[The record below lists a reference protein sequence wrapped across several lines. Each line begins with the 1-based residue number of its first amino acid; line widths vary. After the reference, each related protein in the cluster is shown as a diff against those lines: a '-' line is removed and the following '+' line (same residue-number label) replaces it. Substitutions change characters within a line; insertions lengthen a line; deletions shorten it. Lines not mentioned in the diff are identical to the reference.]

1 VKPFPTVIA
10 GAERSYQFYSDR
22 HGFRHAVGR
31 GAPLMMTAADRV
43 SEAPATAADV
53 RPVVLE
59 VSGLSKSFGTH
70 TVLRDVSLKVHKG
83 ETVCLLGP
91 SGSGKSTLLRCMNW
105 LEEPDGGSVILNGQ
119 RIGMRRSGSV
129 RMSDRELA
137 ATRSRIG
144 MVFQHFALWPHMTVL
159 QNVMEAPLYVLKR
172 DKAKVRAEAEAL
184 LARVGLSEK
193 FDSFPSRLSGGQKQ
207 RVAIARCLAMKP
219 DVILFDEPTS
229 ALDPELVGEVLS
241 VMQDLAR
248 DGMTMVVVTHEMS
261 FARDVASQVV
271 FMDNGQIVETGHPD
285 QFFTAAQTERA
296 LQFLARYAAR
306 GQ

>member
-10 GAERSYQFYSDR
+10 GADLSYHFYLDR
-22 HGFRHAVGR
+22 DGFRHADGR
-31 GAPLMMTAADRV
+31 GALLMRTAADN
-43 SEAPATAADV
+43 EAPATAADE

-59 VSGLSKSFGTH
+59 VSGLSKSFGAH

-105 LEEPDGGSVILNGQ
+105 LEEPDGGSVILNGE

-137 ATRSRIG
+137 ATRSHIG
-144 MVFQHFALWPHMTVL
+144 MVFQHFALWPHMNVL
-159 QNVMEAPLYVLKR
+159 RNVMEAPLYVLKR
-172 DKAKVRAEAEAL
+172 DKAEVRAEAEAL
-184 LARVGLSEK
+184 LARVGLAEK
-193 FDSFPSRLSGGQKQ
+193 LDSFPSRLSGGQKQ

-261 FARDVASQVV
+261 FARDVASRVV

-296 LQFLARYAAR
+296 LQFLARYTAR
-306 GQ
+306 SQ

>member
-1 VKPFPTVIA
+1 MAFATRL
-10 GAERSYQFYSDR
+10 AEER
-22 HGFRHAVGR
+22 
-31 GAPLMMTAADRV
+31 MKTAADSV
-43 SEAPATAADV
+43 SEAPATAADE

-59 VSGLSKSFGTH
+59 VGGLSKNFGDH

-105 LEEPDGGSVILNGQ
+105 LEEPDGGSVILNGE

-144 MVFQHFALWPHMTVL
+144 MVFQHFALWPHMSVL
-159 QNVMEAPLYVLKR
+159 RNVMEAPLYVLKR
-172 DKAKVRAEAEAL
+172 DKTEVRAEAEAL
-184 LARVGLSEK
+184 LARVGLAEK
-193 FDSFPSRLSGGQKQ
+193 LDSFPSRLSGGQKQ

-261 FARDVASQVV
+261 FARDVASRVV

-296 LQFLARYAAR
+296 LQFLARYTAR
-306 GQ
+306 SQ